1 MRAPQHVTPQGAAL
15 VEQLLRD
22 GSSVLYASPEP
33 GDVDAEARAAKVALD
48 ASPLAVR

>member
-1 MRAPQHVTPQGAAL
+1 VTPHGAAL
-15 VEQLLRD
+15 VEELLRD

-33 GDVDAEARAAKVALD
+33 RDVDAEVRAATVALD

>member
-1 MRAPQHVTPQGAAL
+1 VTPQGAAL

-22 GSSVLYASPEP
+22 GASVLYASPEP
-33 GDVDAEARAAKVALD
+33 GDVDAEARAANVALD